1 MVSSGDG
8 AGGTGEGCKEL
19 RGGVAGKGFLSY
31 LCGGPHCVG
40 HRVGFGVCWMSG
52 LMTERVER
60 EQG

>member
-19 RGGVAGKGFLSY
+19 RRGGWQKRVFLSY

-40 HRVGFGVCWMSG
+40 HKVGFGVCWMSG
-52 LMTERVER
+52 LMT
-60 EQG
+60 